1 MKFIYEYMTQF
12 DDGEVCM
19 LSVYQEEI
27 NGESR
32 YYLYV
37 TDPYDI
43 MWVTNELT
51 SDQVLEFVEMRSK
64 KEYKCA
70 ITDEQKNNLDNL

>member
-1 MKFIYEYMTQF
+1 MTQF

-37 TDPYDI
+37 TDPYGI

>member
-1 MKFIYEYMTQF
+1 MTQF

-19 LSVYQEEI
+19 LSVYQEEM

-37 TDPYDI
+37 TDPYDGI

-51 SDQVLEFVEMRSK
+51 SDQVLEFVEMRSQ

>member
-37 TDPYDI
+37 TDPYGI

>member
-1 MKFIYEYMTQF
+1 MTQF

-27 NGESR
+27 NGIIK

-37 TDPYDI
+37 TDNEDDT
-43 MWVTNELT
+43 MWVANELT
-51 SDQVLEFVEMRSK
+51 ADQVLEFIELRSK
-64 KEYKCA
+64 KEYKVPL
-70 ITDEQKNNLDNL
+70 TDEQENNLKNL